1 MKKIYILASIIGSC
15 FLLVSNSSNPPDRH
29 TGAPGE
35 LFCANCHSS
44 NGSSITG
51 TITVEGFPT
60 TITPEETYLLTVV
73 NRNTNGGAVK
83 AGFQITILGPTNTIA
98 GLMSSPSDSSQL
110 SMLSGRQYF
119 EHHPSA
125 IYPDSA
131 VVKWTVLWKAPT
143 IADGSIVTW
152 YANGIIGNGNSKST
166 GDKTASNKGSGTIL
180 LAATEHLTSAKPVI
194 YPNPGSDVIHISFP
208 EQTDEVITVTF
219 YNIGG
224 RNVGSSK
231 LQNGALTVPNLPGGL
246 YLIEMKNNKHIYEA
260 RWSKI

>member
-1 MKKIYILASIIGSC
+1 MKKIYFLAGIIGSC
-15 FLLVSNSSNPPDRH
+15 FLLVSNSTNPPDRH

-60 TITPEETYLLTVV
+60 SITPEETYLLTVV

-131 VVKWTVLWKAPT
+131 VVKWTVLWTAPA

-166 GDKTASNKGSGTIL
+166 GDKTASNKGSGTII
-180 LAATEHLTSAKPVI
+180 LAATQNITNTKPLI

-208 EQTDEVITVTF
+208 EPTDDMIYVTF
-219 YNIGG
+219 CDLNG
-224 RNVGSSK
+224 RIVDSEE
-231 LQNGALTVPNLPGGL
+231 LQNGILNVPNLPSGL
-246 YLIEMKNNKHIYEA
+246 YLIEIKNNKHSYVA